1 MEYTSDYRND
11 NDAIAKFITE
21 MMVVVPEGEE
31 IVPVTKQALK
41 KVFKTWKDEN
51 DQRSLAPA
59 DMEKRIV
66 EQFGKC
72 PDNGWVKFKLKN

>member
-21 MMVVVPEGEE
+21 MITVVREGEE
-31 IVPVTKQALK
+31 SDPVPKASLK
-41 KVFKTWKDEN
+41 RVFKSWKDEN

-59 DMEKRIV
+59 DMEKRII

-72 PDNGWVKFKLKN
+72 PENGWVKFKLKH